1 MIHILDI
8 IIIMY
13 NRLYMLPSQPQL
25 TEDGPLKGGFNITVM
40 ENADSDYNILRK
52 WSNLHA

>member
-1 MIHILDI
+1 MHILDI

-13 NRLYMLPSQPQL
+13 NRLYMLPNQPQL
-25 TEDGPLKGGFNITVM
+25 TGDGPLKGGFNITVM
-40 ENADSDYNILRK
+40 ENADSDYDILRK